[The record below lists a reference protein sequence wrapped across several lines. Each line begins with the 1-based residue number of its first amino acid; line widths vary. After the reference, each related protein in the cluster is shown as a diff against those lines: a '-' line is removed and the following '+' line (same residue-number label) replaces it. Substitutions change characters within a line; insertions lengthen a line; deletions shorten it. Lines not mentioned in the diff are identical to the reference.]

1 MKTGIVNIYN
11 IVRAIWILCG
21 FFDTHILKQET
32 AGATTVTGTTWAT
45 LHDGSAITKPTKLC
59 GMKVTQGGTWAGVV
73 QLRIVDGAGTTKIW
87 PFQAQYVEGTDFID
101 ATEMVFQWQ
110 VLVTVADG
118 YIVQFRSSDNG
129 DGAGETL
136 TLDFLDIIECGI

>member
-1 MKTGIVNIYN
+1 MTGLINIYN
-11 IVRAIWILCG
+11 KVSALMVLMG
-21 FFDTHILKQET
+21 FFDTNVWAQET

-45 LHDGSAITKPTKLC
+45 LHDGITLTKPTKLC

-73 QLRIVDGAGTTKIW
+73 QLRIVDGLGTTKLW

-101 ATEMVFQWQ
+101 ATLMIFQWP

-118 YIVQFRSSDNG
+118 YRVQFRSSDNG
-129 DGAGETL
+129 DAAGETL

>member
-1 MKTGIVNIYN
+1 MIGLVNIYN
-11 IVRAIWILCG
+11 VVRAIWTLAN
-21 FFDTHILKQET
+21 FFDTHILTQET
-32 AGATTVTGTTWAT
+32 AGATTVNGTTWAT
-45 LHDGSAITKPTKLC
+45 LHDGSGITKATKLC
-59 GMKVTQGGTWAGVV
+59 GMKVTKGGTWAGNV

-118 YIVQFRSSDNG
+118 YIVQFRSSNAA